1 MTKERPQPYIGISGV
16 SESEPQEISTQYW
29 LMDQFTWAGLDSN
42 TNSHARQLLLGVK
55 AVHKT
60 QYLDIE
66 NKYGREWYPVGEE
79 EFARALGPA
88 GNIQA
93 AQLYFDPNRV
103 GDATYRSEFIT
114 RVCRRGQ
121 AWLNALQFDMLP
133 WQGDEAMLPF
143 LEQVKHDTEHTLIL
157 QAHGELMQK
166 LGSDGVAQ
174 KLGQYAHVLD
184 YVLFDASHGKGVRMD
199 TESLLP
205 FLDAA
210 YESDALAGVGFGAA
224 GGLDAGVVREELPVL
239 LAQYPDISW
248 DAEGRLHSMQPGGM
262 PGLNWTAAKE
272 YIQAS
277 SDVLAA
283 LPRGEVY

>member
-1 MTKERPQPYIGISGV
+1 
-16 SESEPQEISTQYW
+16 
-29 LMDQFTWAGLDSN
+29 MDQFAWAGPDSGSN
-42 TNSHARQLLLGVK
+42 PHERQLLLGVK

-79 EFARALGPA
+79 EFACALSPA
-88 GNIQA
+88 DNVQV

-103 GDATYRSEFIT
+103 GGAAYRSEFVA
-114 RVCRRGQ
+114 RVCRRGR

-133 WQGDEAMLPF
+133 WHEDEGMVPF
-143 LEQVKHDTEHTLIL
+143 LEQVQQNTGHTLIL
-157 QAHGELMQK
+157 QAHGESMRQ
-166 LGSDGVAQ
+166 LGPDGVAQ

-199 TESLLP
+199 ANSLLP

-210 YESDALAGVGFGAA
+210 YESDALAGVGFGVA
-224 GGLDAGVVREELPVL
+224 GGLDAGVVREELPAV

-248 DAEGRLHSMQPGGM
+248 DAEGRLHDGTR
-262 PGLNWTAAKE
+262 GLNWTAVKD
-272 YIQAS
+272 YLQAS
-277 SDVLAA
+277 SDVLAT
-283 LPRGEVY
+283 LPRGGVY